1 MLSGK
6 DYSARFEEPALSE
19 LLAAFLAL
27 GVGYLWGRSDRIDVG
42 PWPWR
47 LRLGPRPSH
56 HVPASPFRARRGPA
70 SRRPVNPSP
79 DPDA

>member
-1 MLSGK
+1 MSGK
-6 DYSARFEEPALSE
+6 ECSARFEEPALGE

-42 PWPWR
+42 PWR
-47 LRLGPRPSH
+47 LRLGPRPFH
-56 HVPASPFRARRGPA
+56 HAPASPLRARRGPA